1 MKRFCKI
8 LALFAAAVLLAT
20 MATACKK
27 SDDDALNGV
36 LNGNGTTVNDGATNQ
51 SGTQNDSDGTSNADD
66 SAGTTDGGNASD
78 GAGNTSTGTTD
89 NQTQDDI
96 VNNYD
101 GTQKYDMA
109 SNPLLAQTKAKNT
122 GTAPGF
128 DIDTTGFVKNGIKVA
143 DLKGK
148 TLSLVTALESG
159 FFYYYGPNGEM
170 LDEWDW
176 FDSLKKTYGLNIKY
190 TKSRFDK
197 APTQC
202 VTYMNSGKALDVIP
216 THRAGFPKYFMLSR
230 ALDPYVNMQYVN
242 NSPGV
247 DNRTLEQTKW
257 DNTYRCI
264 SPIGAVDIIWY
275 NETMVNSLGLQDPH
289 TLWEQ
294 GKWDWEAFSGFQ
306 KSVPLRTQDGKTL
319 TGFAGSMPDLINF
332 WPRTNG
338 VSVFDIK
345 TSGGETKL
353 VHNFKDA
360 RSQEAMLFV
369 ANQCK
374 SNGWIERRE
383 TDSPQQD
390 MYQNGTCIMS
400 TTLHLMGE
408 WSNLDYAKTQEFN
421 WVPYPKGPG
430 SGGENICMNY
440 GATMTLPKKTKN
452 EGNIPYAVKF
462 MELWANRFTEAMFD
476 YLDQKCYNFSYEE
489 RKEYFV
495 FATQHNYFENG
506 AAVFDVLTGDEG
518 EYFNQFRWSFY
529 NPNYNTAT
537 CLEQVNNIVDK
548 AVAKCNEFGT

>member
-1 MKRFCKI
+1 MKRFSKV
-8 LALFAAAVLLAT
+8 LALLLAALMLVT

-27 SDDDALNGV
+27 NEDDALNSV
-36 LNGNGTTVNDGATNQ
+36 LGNSGTTIGGNNTGNDGSNENDGNGNTVDPSNPSTNNGTEG
-51 SGTQNDSDGTSNADD
+51 SGNSTQ
-66 SAGTTDGGNASD
+66 
-78 GAGNTSTGTTD
+78 GNTPG
-89 NQTQDDI
+89 NQTQQGNADTFDS
-96 VNNYD
+96 
-101 GTQKYDMA
+101 TKKYDMA
-109 SNPLLAQTKAKNT
+109 SNPLLAENKAKNT
-122 GTAPGF
+122 GTAPSF
-128 DIDTTGFVKNGIKVA
+128 DIDTTGFVKNGLKVE

-148 TLSLVTALESG
+148 TLTLITALESG

-190 TKSRFDK
+190 LKSRFDK

-202 VTYMNSGKALDVIP
+202 VTYMNAGKALDIIP
-216 THRAGFPKYFMLSR
+216 THRAGFPQYFMLSR

-257 DNTYRCI
+257 DGTYRCI
-264 SPIGAVDIIWY
+264 SPIGAVDLIWY

-294 GKWDWEAFSGFQ
+294 GKWDWAAFESFQ
-306 KSVPLRTQDGKTL
+306 KSVPLKTPDGKNL

-345 TSGGETKL
+345 EVGGKTQL

-360 RSQEAMLFV
+360 RSQNAMLFV
-369 ANQCK
+369 ANTCK
-374 SNGWIERRE
+374 ANDWIGRRTSE
-383 TDSPQQD
+383 DPQTD
-390 MYQNGTCIMS
+390 MYINGSCIMA
-400 TTLHLMGE
+400 TTLHLMGQ
-408 WSNLDYAKTQEFN
+408 WSNEEYAKTQQYN
-421 WVPYPKGPG
+421 WVPYPKGPDA
-430 SGGENICMNY
+430 GGENICMNY
-440 GATMTLPKKTKN
+440 GATMTLPKKTKS
-452 EGNIPYAVKF
+452 EANIPYAVKF
-462 MELWANRFTEAMFD
+462 MELWANRFTEAIYD
-476 YLDQKCYNFSYEE
+476 YLDQKCYGFSYQE
-489 RKEYFV
+489 RKDYFT

-506 AAVFDVLTGDEG
+506 NSAFDSLTGNDK

-529 NPNYNTAT
+529 NPKYNTAT
-537 CLEQVNNIVDK
+537 TLEQVNNIVDK